1 MSARSVLYISQ
12 GATERERERESLA
25 VPLVV
30 VFWIQRRRRRYSWS
44 VARLASQAGRSVC
57 RSFIQNSLDFIHEN
71 AFIMQ

>member
-12 GATERERERESLA
+12 GATERERERLA

-30 VFWIQRRRRRYSWS
+30 VFWIQRRRRRRYSWS
-44 VARLASQAGRSVC
+44 VARLASQAGRS
-57 RSFIQNSLDFIHEN
+57 FIQNSLDFIHEN

>member
-12 GATERERERESLA
+12 GATERGRAWLCH
-25 VPLVV
+25 LLWFFGFNVV
-30 VFWIQRRRRRYSWS
+30 VG
-44 VARLASQAGRSVC
+44 VVDVVTVGRSLVWPGKPVG

>member
-12 GATERERERESLA
+12 GATERESLA

-30 VFWIQRRRRRYSWS
+30 VFWIRRRRYSWS
-44 VARLASQAGRSVC
+44 VARLASQAGRS
-57 RSFIQNSLDFIHEN
+57 FIQNSLDFIHEN